1 MTVFILLASTIFII
15 AGAIFLKNSYALLI
29 NKNYTVQALANID
42 EKQKS
47 HVASYY
53 GFKLLAQGIWFI
65 FAALTAFL
73 MQLPVQTWLLIM
85 VVSGAIETISQLVI
99 RRRLGND
106 SGFNESELKTLS
118 PWEWGLLIAL
128 GVVMPLLITMLA
140 GDAIFLAFGVLGTLA
155 VLLMVARRGKNES

>member
-118 PWEWGLLIAL
+118 P
-128 GVVMPLLITMLA
+128 
-140 GDAIFLAFGVLGTLA
+140 
-155 VLLMVARRGKNES
+155 